1 MSSRLNLNEIRY
13 YSWKGLSFNKIIL
26 TSAYQK
32 NTNTN
37 NSVRNFFNPSP
48 LKIYRNEIASTRIN
62 RCNRSAISI
71 NELNRPNGYIV
82 LSGDKVNNI
91 NTIKTGIPNT
101 LFMNTPNTLYNTE
114 TRHNNLGNPT
124 CKSSLNTMSESM
136 NALKR
141 VRSSGMIRKNNPTQQ
156 QYYTSNQQYLNSRNL
171 TYKQNQ
177 YKYISN
183 ISLPPTIDINT
194 INITQCKTPKQ
205 PTFKPNNPQF
215 SQQGAVTSSSLVT
228 RLKYDTITR
237 VASTLIDKFGINTAN
252 ALAYNTAFIGYTAK
266 DKIGFPTKLT
276 PVVKKYSNVMTSC
289 INSKIRG

>member
-1 MSSRLNLNEIRY
+1 MSARLNLNEIRY
-13 YSWKGLSFNKIIL
+13 YSWKGLSFNKIIV

-37 NSVRNFFNPSP
+37 NSVRNFMNPSP
-48 LKIYRNEIASTRIN
+48 LKIYRNEIGSTKIN
-62 RCNRSAISI
+62 HCNRSAVSI

-82 LSGDKVNNI
+82 VSNNKL
-91 NTIKTGIPNT
+91 NTITTGIPNT
-101 LFMNTPNTLYNTE
+101 LFINTPNTVYNTE
-114 TRHNNLGNPT
+114 KTHNNLGNPT
-124 CKSSLNTMSESM
+124 CRSSLNTMSESV

-141 VRSSGMIRKNNPTQQ
+141 VRSSGMIRKNNSNQQ

-183 ISLPPTIDINT
+183 ISLPPTIDING
-194 INITQCKTPKQ
+194 INITQCKNPKQ
-205 PTFKPNNPQF
+205 PTYKPNNPQF
-215 SQQGAVTSSSLVT
+215 SQQGAVSSSSLVT

-237 VASTLIDKFGINTAN
+237 VASTLVDKFGINTAN
-252 ALAYNTAFIGYTAK
+252 ALAYNTPFIGYTIK

-276 PVVKKYSNVMTSC
+276 PFVKNGSNVMTSC